1 MRKFVV
7 EIIERCKGSGDVAHS
22 YEVPVYAET
31 LDEALE
37 VIDRDYT
44 TQGVETGR
52 VYQQVKEVNQ

>member
-1 MRKFVV
+1 MHKFVV
-7 EIIERCKGSGDVAHS
+7 EIIERCIVSDIIVNS

-31 LDEALE
+31 LEEALK

-52 VYQQVKEVNQ
+52 VCQQVNEVNQ